1 MSKVIVVLSHK
12 GGCGKSE
19 TVLNLAYGLAQKG
32 KKVLVVDGDPQCN
45 VTSIL
50 MSEDPLSESESNV
63 FLNEYIHSDPEESR
77 FLAAYQALK
86 KYVEMNRVNYDIH
99 HVLEGECNVED
110 AIYQTRYDDI
120 DIIPSGTELSMT
132 DYQLKNKSLEPYRAL
147 RMALDK
153 VRDQYDVIL
162 MDNQPFKNALTFNA
176 IAACIREGDM
186 VLIPTK
192 INRGGLEG
200 TYETMETI
208 MEWLKSESLPLD
220 IRLLATMVNRNN
232 IDKSWIEAL
241 RTAFDER
248 MFQTTI
254 RYQAKPVE
262 DASMRK
268 RILLEAYKKG
278 VAEDYQNL
286 VNELDALC

>member
-50 MSEDPLSESESNV
+50 MSELPLSASESDF
-63 FLNEYIHSDPEESR
+63 FLNEYTQLQPEQSQ

-99 HVLEGECNVED
+99 HVLEGECRVDE
-110 AIYQTRYDDI
+110 AIYSTRYENI

-176 IAACIREGDM
+176 IAACVREGDM

-208 MEWLKSESLPLD
+208 MEWLRSESLPLD

-241 RTAFDER
+241 RKAFGNR

-278 VAEDYQNL
+278 VAEDYQSL
-286 VNELDALC
+286 VNELDALE

>member
-1 MSKVIVVLSHK
+1 MSHK

-50 MSEDPLSESESNV
+50 MSELPLSASESDF
-63 FLNEYIHSDPEESR
+63 FLNEYTQLQPEQSQ

-99 HVLEGECNVED
+99 HVLEGECPVEE
-110 AIYQTRYDDI
+110 AIYSTRYENI

-176 IAACIREGDM
+176 IAACVREGDM

-208 MEWLKSESLPLD
+208 MEWLRSESLPLD

-241 RTAFDER
+241 RKAFGNR

-278 VAEDYQNL
+278 VAEDYQSL
-286 VNELDALC
+286 VNELDALE

>member
-50 MSEDPLSESESNV
+50 MSELPLSASESDF
-63 FLNEYIHSDPEESR
+63 FLNEYTQSQPEQSQ

-99 HVLEGECNVED
+99 HVLEGECPVEE
-110 AIYQTRYDDI
+110 AIYSTRYENI

-176 IAACIREGDM
+176 IAACVREGDM

-208 MEWLKSESLPLD
+208 MEWLRSESLPLD

-241 RTAFDER
+241 RKAFGDR

-278 VAEDYQNL
+278 VAEDYQSL
-286 VNELDALC
+286 VNEFDALE

>member
-50 MSEDPLSESESNV
+50 MSELPLSASESDF
-63 FLNEYIHSDPEESR
+63 FLNEYTQLQPKQSQ

-99 HVLEGECNVED
+99 HVLEGECRVDE
-110 AIYQTRYDDI
+110 AIYSTRYENI

-176 IAACIREGDM
+176 IAACVREEDM

-208 MEWLKSESLPLD
+208 MEWLRSESLPLD

-241 RTAFDER
+241 RKAFGDR

-278 VAEDYQNL
+278 VAEDYQSL
-286 VNELDALC
+286 VNELDALE

>member
-50 MSEDPLSESESNV
+50 MSELPLSASESDF
-63 FLNEYIHSDPEESR
+63 FLNEYTQLQPEQSQ

-99 HVLEGECNVED
+99 HVLEGECRVDE
-110 AIYQTRYDDI
+110 AIYSTRYENI

-176 IAACIREGDM
+176 IAACVREGDM

-208 MEWLKSESLPLD
+208 MEWLRSESLPLD

-232 IDKSWIEAL
+232 IDKNWIEAL
-241 RTAFDER
+241 RKAFGDR

-278 VAEDYQNL
+278 VAEDYQSL
-286 VNELDALC
+286 VNELDALE

>member
-19 TVLNLAYGLAQKG
+19 TVLNLAQKG

-50 MSEDPLSESESNV
+50 MSELPLSASESDF
-63 FLNEYIHSDPEESR
+63 FLNEYTQLQPEQSQ

-99 HVLEGECNVED
+99 HVLEGECRVDE
-110 AIYQTRYDDI
+110 AIYSTRYENI

-176 IAACIREGDM
+176 IAACVREGDM

-208 MEWLKSESLPLD
+208 MEWLRSESLPLD

-241 RTAFDER
+241 RKAFGDR

-278 VAEDYQNL
+278 VAEDYQSL
-286 VNELDALC
+286 VNELDALE

>member
-50 MSEDPLSESESNV
+50 MSELPLSASESDF
-63 FLNEYIHSDPEESR
+63 FLNEYTQSQPEQSQ

-99 HVLEGECNVED
+99 HVLEGECPVEE
-110 AIYQTRYDDI
+110 AIYSTRYENI

-176 IAACIREGDM
+176 IAACVREGDM

-208 MEWLKSESLPLD
+208 MEWLRSESLPLD

-241 RTAFDER
+241 RKAFGDR

-278 VAEDYQNL
+278 VAEDYQSL
-286 VNELDALC
+286 VNELDALE

>member
-50 MSEDPLSESESNV
+50 MSELPLSASESDF
-63 FLNEYIHSDPEESR
+63 FLNEYTQLQPEQSQ

-99 HVLEGECNVED
+99 HVLEGECPVEE
-110 AIYQTRYDDI
+110 AIYSTRYENI

-176 IAACIREGDM
+176 IAACVREGDM

-208 MEWLKSESLPLD
+208 MEWLRSESLPLD

-241 RTAFDER
+241 RKAFGDR

-278 VAEDYQNL
+278 VAEDYQSL
-286 VNELDALC
+286 VNELDVLE

>member
-50 MSEDPLSESESNV
+50 MSELPLSASESDF
-63 FLNEYIHSDPEESR
+63 FLNEYTQFQPEQSQ

-99 HVLEGECNVED
+99 HVLEGECTVKE
-110 AIYQTRYDDI
+110 AIYSTRYENI

-153 VRDQYDVIL
+153 VRNQYDVIL

-176 IAACIREGDM
+176 IAACVREGDM

-208 MEWLKSESLPLD
+208 MEWLRSESLPLD

-241 RTAFDER
+241 RKAFGDR

-278 VAEDYQNL
+278 VAEDYQSL
-286 VNELDALC
+286 VNELDALE

>member
-50 MSEDPLSESESNV
+50 MSELPLSASESDF
-63 FLNEYIHSDPEESR
+63 FLNEYTQLQSEQSQ

-99 HVLEGECNVED
+99 HVLEGECPVEE
-110 AIYQTRYDDI
+110 AIYSTRYENI

-176 IAACIREGDM
+176 IAACVREGDM

-208 MEWLKSESLPLD
+208 MEWLRSESLPLD

-241 RTAFDER
+241 RKAFGDR

-278 VAEDYQNL
+278 VAEDYQSL
-286 VNELDALC
+286 VNELDALE

>member
-50 MSEDPLSESESNV
+50 MSELPLSASESDF
-63 FLNEYIHSDPEESR
+63 FLNEYTQLQPEQSQ

-99 HVLEGECNVED
+99 HVLEGECPVEE
-110 AIYQTRYDDI
+110 AIYSTRYENI

-176 IAACIREGDM
+176 IAACVREGDM

-200 TYETMETI
+200 TFETMETI
-208 MEWLKSESLPLD
+208 MEWLRSESLPLD

-241 RTAFDER
+241 RKAFGNR

-278 VAEDYQNL
+278 VAEDYQSL
-286 VNELDALC
+286 VNELDALE